1 MSDEYQRLSEH
12 QREHDRELLS
22 TLNKIVDELQF
33 LSRVILYRSMPT
45 PQMSIEGKVAE
56 VDHIE
61 HELRKPF

>member
-33 LSRVILYRSMPT
+33 LSRVILYSVDAYSANVDRR
-45 PQMSIEGKVAE
+45 EGG
-56 VDHIE
+56 
-61 HELRKPF
+61 